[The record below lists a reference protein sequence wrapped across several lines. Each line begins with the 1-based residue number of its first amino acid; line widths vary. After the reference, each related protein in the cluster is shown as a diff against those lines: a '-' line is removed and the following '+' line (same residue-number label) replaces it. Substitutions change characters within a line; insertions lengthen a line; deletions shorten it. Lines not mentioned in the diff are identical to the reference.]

1 MAPFCALRKGQGIV
15 NALFLIGILI
25 GGLAISG
32 CPVASPPKYSIVRLD
47 DRVSAGESLNEHGE
61 VVGQVLIAAG
71 EWRGFVWRPDHTPKL
86 TELPTLGGHYGLAA
100 GINDTTEVAGYASN
114 ADGWTHAI
122 HWTEAGGVEDLG
134 ALGVGYSAAL
144 DVNNLG
150 EAVGHTGYT
159 DSTRRAFIWT
169 DTGGMQ
175 VIPGAEADTAAM
187 AISEASAIVGAL
199 HDEANIGTPN
209 PPEGRIWYDDGT
221 MDPIPSALGGTG
233 SIAVGLN
240 LTNTVVGYA
249 ANGSDE
255 YCAFKWTASGGM
267 HGLGSLGY
275 CITDDFAFCSVASAV
290 NASGTI
296 VGTAAYAGGISHAVL
311 WKSSHIYDLNDC
323 IPSGTEWQYLDG
335 AADISNNGCIV
346 GAGYWMNGVTLQR
359 AAYLLV
365 PALLDKLTLSRS
377 TVHGGSSVSATAS
390 LNAAA
395 PCPLDLAINIEG
407 LDGIA
412 GVSSV
417 TATIPEGARS
427 VSFTIETSA
436 VSSRTTGTVAVSF
449 GGNTRTKTLTV
460 VP

>member
-1 MAPFCALRKGQGIV
+1 MAPFDALLRAKGTI
-15 NALFLIGILI
+15 NTLFVIGILVI
-25 GGLAISG
+25 GLLNSG
-32 CPVASPPKYSIVRLD
+32 CPVASPPKYSIIRLD

-61 VVGQVLIAAG
+61 VVGQVLIAPD
-71 EWRGFVWRPDHTPKL
+71 EWRGFVWRPDQTPKL
-86 TELPTLGGHYGLAA
+86 AELPTLGGHYGSAT

-134 ALGVGYSAAL
+134 ALGVGYSVAM

-187 AISEASAIVGAL
+187 AISEASAVVGAV
-199 HDEANIGTPN
+199 HDEDDIGTPN

-221 MDPIPSALGGTG
+221 MDTIPSTLGGTG

-275 CITDDFAFCSVASAV
+275 CITDDFAFRSVASAV
-290 NASGTI
+290 NSSGTI
-296 VGTAAYAGGISHAVL
+296 VGTAAYADARSHAVL
-311 WKSSHIYDLNDC
+311 WKGSHLYDLNDC
-323 IPSGTEWQYLDG
+323 IPSGTEWEYLDG

-346 GAGYWMNGVTLQR
+346 GAGYWMNGATLQR

-365 PALLDKLTLSRS
+365 PVVLNKLTLSRS
-377 TVHGGSSVSATAS
+377 TAHGGSTVTATAS
-390 LNAAA
+390 LDAAA
-395 PCPLDLAINIEG
+395 PCPLDITISIVG

-412 GVSSV
+412 SVSSA

-427 VSFTIETSA
+427 ISFTIEASSVA
-436 VSSRTTGTVAVSF
+436 SRTTGTVAVSF